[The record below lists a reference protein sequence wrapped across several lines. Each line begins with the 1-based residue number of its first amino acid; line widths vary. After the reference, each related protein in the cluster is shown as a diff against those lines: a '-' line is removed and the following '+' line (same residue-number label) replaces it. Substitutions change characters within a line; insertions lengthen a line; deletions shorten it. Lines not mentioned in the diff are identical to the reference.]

1 MMMIGIERKM
11 IVDPVIVLLLLT
23 AEMAEGMKPD
33 GYFVKKYEVSSAP
46 WYLVVSTPVDSWFE
60 SSHGFTRT

>member
-33 GYFVKKYEVSSAP
+33 VRNQVDR
-46 WYLVVSTPVDSWFE
+46 YLV
-60 SSHGFTRT
+60 